1 MSGKVG
7 VIQSNWPRIVG
18 QGILGMKKVGRVVAT
33 VTVLLIVDFGW
44 GDSPQH
50 GEPHNFPLCPTLAAA
65 SLTTSFTYHLRVSS
79 TRYIFIGTPPS
90 VHISPHTFT
99 HTSILRSS
107 TGNRHHLP
115 IAPTAPLHTRKK
127 AALDQESPP
136 QRWPAVSR
144 ARAPSAMPSNAP
156 PQPPSGPPP
165 ADPARAPRACAPPRR
180 ARPPSAPSA
189 LAPRP
194 PRTLS
199 CRPRRQG
206 RSARS
211 AASRP
216 R

>member
-1 MSGKVG
+1 
-7 VIQSNWPRIVG
+7 
-18 QGILGMKKVGRVVAT
+18 MKQVGRVVAI

-50 GEPHNFPLCPTLAAA
+50 GGPHNFPLCPTLAAA
-65 SLTTSFTYHLRVSS
+65 SLTTSFTDQSRVSL
-79 TRYIFIGTPPS
+79 TRHIFIETPPS

-99 HTSILRSS
+99 HALILRSCA
-107 TGNRHHLP
+107 GNRHHLP
-115 IAPTAPLHTRKK
+115 IAPTAPLHTPKK

-136 QRWPAVSR
+136 QPWPAASR

-156 PQPPSGPPP
+156 RQPPSGPPP
-165 ADPARAPRACAPPRR
+165 ADPARAPRARAPPRR

-189 LAPRP
+189 PAPP
-194 PRTLS
+194 PLRGLS
-199 CRPRRQG
+199 CRPRRRE

-211 AASRP
+211 AASRL